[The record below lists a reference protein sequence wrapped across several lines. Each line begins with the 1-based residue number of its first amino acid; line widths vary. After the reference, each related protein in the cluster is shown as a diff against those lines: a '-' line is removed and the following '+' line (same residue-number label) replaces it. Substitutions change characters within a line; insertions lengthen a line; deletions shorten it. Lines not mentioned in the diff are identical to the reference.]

1 MYPVLLRLGPV
12 TIYSFGAMMALAFLT
27 AGFLTGKEMER
38 KDLPPESASTLVVWA
53 AVGGIA
59 LSRLWL
65 IFEDLPG
72 FFRDPIAMIFTG
84 SGFVW
89 YGGLVGG
96 TLAVTWV
103 IYRSGLPWLKV
114 VDCIAPALVLA
125 HAIGRVGCQLAGDG
139 DWGVVSNL
147 PWAMAYPNAII
158 GWPYPP
164 GVRVHPTPIYEC
176 LAYAGIFGILWA
188 IRKRPYPDGTLFW
201 LYLVLAPAARF
212 AVEFV
217 RTNRVVLAGLTEA
230 QIFSLVLMAVG
241 AWRLWAAR
249 ATVVTQPPRKR

>member
-188 IRKRPYPDGTLFW
+188 IRKRPGLFST
-201 LYLVLAPAARF
+201 APVKAPF
-212 AVEFV
+212 
-217 RTNRVVLAGLTEA
+217 
-230 QIFSLVLMAVG
+230 
-241 AWRLWAAR
+241 
-249 ATVVTQPPRKR
+249 